1 MNSKLNTAIAPQT
14 ALAQMTVLLVE
25 DHAFQRQMLKR
36 MMEQLG
42 VNEVLEAADGEQA
55 LITLFNHEEP
65 VNLIVCDLNMPNMD
79 GMEFIRR
86 LGVCSPGSNLVVNSA
101 CDPNFLNTVEA
112 FANSQGLHTVGAVEK
127 PLKLAH
133 LNQLLLQASQSEE
146 AGRARSPLKILTEAT
161 LEKMK
166 TALKLGEFEVQYSP
180 IKEPAAGETVAVEA
194 IPCWR
199 HPDHGLQT
207 PSDYSALFQRGRNLE
222 TLSLVTLQ
230 RAAEASRRWQRL
242 GLGLDI
248 HVALPFELL
257 SRPSISAG
265 LLEFARESTSDFS
278 AMVLQ
283 VPADCLCET
292 NREARQNVLQ
302 FRKAGFRVSVESRSQ
317 DEPMLLERQSLH
329 IDVLK
334 ISDVYQQS
342 SSGSNLSAN
351 LSRWAAAAFR
361 HEAKLL
367 IADIDN
373 RGFLSSLQQSGCEL
387 VQGRAV
393 ADLVC
398 ELELLV
404 NSREQQYGT

>member
-1 MNSKLNTAIAPQT
+1 MNSIINKVTASQSS
-14 ALAQMTVLLVE
+14 LAEMTVLLVE

-36 MMEQLG
+36 MLGHLG
-42 VNEVLEAADGEQA
+42 VREVLEAEDGEQA
-55 LITLFNHEEP
+55 LITLFNHELP
-65 VNLIVCDLNMPNMD
+65 VNLVICDLNMPNMD

-101 CDPNFLNTVEA
+101 CDPNFLNSVEA
-112 FANSQGLHTVGAVEK
+112 FANSQGLNTVGAVEK

-133 LNQLLLQASQSEE
+133 MKQLLLQASRIEE
-146 AGRARSPLKILTEAT
+146 AGRASSPFKILAEAT

-166 TALKLGEFEVQYSP
+166 TALMLGEFELQYLP
-180 IKEPAAGETVAVEA
+180 ILDLASGKAVAVEA

-199 HPDHGLQT
+199 HHEHGLQT
-207 PSDYSALFQRGRNLE
+207 PDDYSALIQSGRNFE

-248 HVALPFELL
+248 HIALPFELL

-265 LLEFARESTSDFS
+265 LLDFARESTSDFS

-283 VPADCLCET
+283 IPAVCLNES
-292 NREARQNVLQ
+292 NREARRNIVR
-302 FRKAGFRVSVESRSQ
+302 FRKAGFRVCMESKSL
-317 DEPMLLERQSLH
+317 DAPLLLERQSLQL
-329 IDVLK
+329 DYLK
-334 ISDVYQQS
+334 ICDVYQQS

-351 LSRWAAAAFR
+351 LCRWTATAFR
-361 HEAKLL
+361 HEAELL
-367 IADIDN
+367 IAGVDN
-373 RGFLSSLQQSGCEL
+373 QGFLGSLQQSGCEL

-393 ADLVC
+393 SELVC

-404 NSREQQYGT
+404 RSRERQYGT